1 MKYCRLQ
8 SLAVLSRQPM
18 QHCACHRNASAYPH
32 SKQDSD
38 DKARKPHKCP
48 HLVLTQTEL
57 FFDPEVGITICA
69 H

>member
-1 MKYCRLQ
+1 MKYRRFQ
-8 SLAVLSRQPM
+8 SLAVLSCQPM
-18 QHCACHRNASAYPH
+18 QHCAYLRNASADPH

-38 DKARKPHKCP
+38 NKARKPHKCP